1 MTPVLAVHDLT
12 VERGGLPV
20 LRGIELEIRA
30 AETVALMGGNGSG
43 KSTLVKAALGL
54 LPHQRG
60 QIEVFGTPL
69 RQFRQWARIGY
80 VPQRSPG
87 PLAGAKAREVVASGR
102 LSHRRPFLPAR
113 AADHG
118 AVDRALE
125 LVGMS
130 AKAGADMAEL
140 SGGQHQRVLI
150 ARALA
155 GEPELLILD
164 EPTAGVDLEHQQVL
178 ADLLAILL
186 SEGASVLVVLHEA
199 GALATLVDRAVVL
212 SGGRVVYDG
221 EPEPVLGGHDHHGH
235 HHDDHRHDD
244 HGAVVRT
251 LPSGLLGAVEP

>member
-1 MTPVLAVHDLT
+1 MTPVLSVHDLT

-20 LRGIELEIRA
+20 LRGIELTIEA
-30 AETVALMGGNGSG
+30 GATVALMGGNGSG

-60 QIEVFGTPL
+60 QVEIFGTPL
-69 RQFRQWARIGY
+69 RRFRSWARIGY

-113 AADHG
+113 AADRR
-118 AVDRALE
+118 AVDHALD
-125 LVGMS
+125 LVGMT
-130 AKAGADMAEL
+130 AKATSDMAEL

-155 GEPELLILD
+155 GEPDLLILD

-178 ADLLAILL
+178 ADVLASMLGA
-186 SEGASVLVVLHEA
+186 GASVLVVLHEA
-199 GALATLVDRAVVL
+199 GALAGLVDRAVVL

-221 EPEPVLGGHDHHGH
+221 EPQPVLGGHDHGHRHHGDEDG
-235 HHDDHRHDD
+235 DDHPLR
-244 HGAVVRT
+244 
-251 LPSGLLGAVEP
+251 SGLLGTVEP